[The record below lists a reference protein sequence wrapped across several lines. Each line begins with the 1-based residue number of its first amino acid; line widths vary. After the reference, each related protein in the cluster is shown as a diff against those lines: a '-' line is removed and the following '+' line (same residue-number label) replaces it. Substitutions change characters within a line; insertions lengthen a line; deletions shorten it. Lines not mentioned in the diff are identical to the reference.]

1 MDADEFVIRNLT
13 DQINA
18 FKEVITTMR
27 THLDRLPAEDRAAI
41 DEASTVLR
49 KSRAMR
55 DHALLPLT
63 VVNREETAG

>member
-1 MDADEFVIRNLT
+1 
-13 DQINA
+13 
-18 FKEVITTMR
+18 MR

-41 DEASTVLR
+41 DKASTVLH

-63 VVNREETAG
+63 MVNREEPTG

>member
-13 DQINA
+13 NQVNA

-41 DEASTVLR
+41 DEASMVLR
-49 KSRAMR
+49 KSPGDAR
-55 DHALLPLT
+55 PC
-63 VVNREETAG
+63 TAAPDRGNP

>member
-1 MDADEFVIRNLT
+1 
-13 DQINA
+13 
-18 FKEVITTMR
+18 
-27 THLDRLPAEDRAAI
+27 
-41 DEASTVLR
+41 VLR